1 MNLNGGHPIIFFK
14 DSTDELMFPSWPEFF
29 FSKGS
34 LLYFEKGKMEVRDE
48 DKVMR
53 INSNKYLLDRHLA
66 HGVVVS
72 KERTWS
78 RS

>member
-1 MNLNGGHPIIFFK
+1 MFSITNMNLNGGHPIIFFK

-53 INSNKYLLDRHLA
+53 IKSNKYIEDL
-66 HGVVVS
+66 G
-72 KERTWS
+72 K
-78 RS
+78 